1 MKKLLAWHFTKGFKL
16 RDGQDLV
23 AGRTYKVEGP
33 LRLCEHGLHASIRA
47 IDALEYA
54 PDTVVSR
61 VECSGDIVHGE
72 DKLVCSQRKVLWCRD
87 VSKELRLC
95 ACDCAETALMIAE
108 VTDER
113 CWNAIDVSRGYA
125 VGIATAEQLAA
136 AQYAAWSAAY
146 VAQSVMWDTAQ
157 SAAWYAT
164 YAAQSA
170 ASYATDA
177 AWFATYVAQSA
188 AQSVTYAT
196 RSAVYKEAQEDMNK
210 TLEEYLTTKEIS

>member
-61 VECSGDIVHGE
+61 VECSGDIIHGE

-87 VSKELRLC
+87 VSKELRLW

-125 VGIATAEQLAA
+125 VGIATVEQLATARSPAWCA
-136 AQYAAWSAAY
+136 AWSFAQSATSYTTDAAWYAAWSAAQFD
-146 VAQSVMWDTAQ
+146 ALD
-157 SAAWYAT
+157 
-164 YAAQSA
+164 AAQSA
-170 ASYATDA
+170 ASHVAWYAA
-177 AWFATYVAQSA
+177 
-188 AQSVTYAT
+188 
-196 RSAVYKEAQEDMNK
+196 YKKARGDMNK
-210 TLEEYLTTKEIS
+210 TLEKYLNAKNY